1 MKTLERKTGLTYAE
15 TDAATD
21 GFTLFSPINQK
32 RTILVNMRGE
42 VVHEW
47 ALPAPPGNYAYLLPN
62 GNLLAAPCV

>member
-47 ALPAPPGNYAYLLPN
+47 ALPAPPGNYA
-62 GNLLAAPCV
+62 

>member
-1 MKTLERKTGLTYAE
+1 MNTLERKTGLTYAE
-15 TDAATD
+15 TGAATA

-47 ALPAPPGNYAYLLPN
+47 ALPAPPGNYA
-62 GNLLAAPCV
+62 